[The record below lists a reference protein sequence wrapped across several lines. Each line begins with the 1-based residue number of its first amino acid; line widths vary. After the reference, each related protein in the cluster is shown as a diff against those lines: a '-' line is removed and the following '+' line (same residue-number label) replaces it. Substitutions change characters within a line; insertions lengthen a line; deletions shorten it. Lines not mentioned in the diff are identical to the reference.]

1 MFMSAV
7 LIFLPPFLR
16 MQWLSCLLELIF
28 FSPLLF
34 VLSHL
39 KKKGLYFYS
48 DNINTLKM
56 VIFSKSIFSF
66 LHLYHYYNMCKGLS
80 YYPGLFI
87 VDE

>member
-7 LIFLPPFLR
+7 LIFLPPYLR
-16 MQWLSCLLELIF
+16 MQWPSCLLELIF

-34 VLSHL
+34 VFHLIL
-39 KKKGLYFYS
+39 KKRTLLVHS

-66 LHLYHYYNMCKGLS
+66 
-80 YYPGLFI
+80 FI
-87 VDE
+87 YTIFIICVRD